1 MYRLWEENKL
11 SITLAILLPLFSLLF
26 LTTIFG
32 NGQLENLPVGVVD
45 KDNSAE
51 SREVIRMVQASP
63 SFNLAQKYHYM
74 DENLAREAL
83 QNMDIYGYF
92 VIPSNYEKDL
102 YNKKEPVLN
111 FYFHYGMLAVGGEVN
126 RAFATVLSTYKAHFI
141 AERVVGSGL
150 DESMAKA
157 VVMPATLKAAAIGN
171 PNLNYTTFISYP
183 FFFVFF
189 QIIIL
194 TLIVYTVGK
203 SIQNGIED
211 NLHKVLKKVYLL
223 MGIFLAETLFANFV
237 FFVFLDIP
245 CASSPT
251 LVTISSVLFVLA
263 TISLAMIIA
272 IGIPRMSIAISTA
285 SLVGAL
291 GATLSGV
298 TFPLDQM
305 YPLFQWFSYL
315 FPVRYFT
322 EIQHNLMYN
331 YIGLEHSWIYFAT
344 LLAFVLAALLMLPRL
359 EKILKKATTEE
370 RGSNYT
376 KSVPIIYTLAM
387 LMIGGTYGYGIL
399 YNMLYDPNI
408 ITEIPVAVVDK
419 SNTQMSRKYISYI
432 DATQAVNVSC
442 SAIGF
447 HEAKEL
453 MKSHKVRG
461 IIYIPPDFEEK
472 VTNGE
477 SGTIMFYE
485 TTTTFLY
492 YLNMQAASNG
502 AVQKLN
508 DEYRQEII
516 KTLPPATLAAL
527 SSAPSVS
534 IKGTALYNQN
544 SGYGSFLLPI
554 VMTLILFQIMLLTF
568 GNFLGSR
575 TETLLAGRKTLA
587 GRCKETSDRYATD
600 RTDANMADTSSP
612 ATSSAGTKRAEYSS
626 VFSLF
631 KDAVPFVLG
640 FWVISF
646 CLLGLYPIIF
656 ELPTLG
662 NQWLL
667 FSSAFLFLL
676 ATGFMACACSF
687 FFRDRER
694 VMLYVPFFSVGLI
707 FISGMSFPANQI
719 PWFWSDLFYYL
730 FPSSPFIKLFIKLN
744 TLGASFHSI
753 SHELTVLFMQCAVY
767 FCIAIFVYRH
777 RKLTLLKDLSN

>member
-63 SFNLAQKYHYM
+63 SFNLAQAHHYL
-74 DENLAREAL
+74 DENKAREAL

-126 RAFATVLSTYKAHFI
+126 RAFTTVLSTYKAHFI
-141 AERVVGSGL
+141 AERVIGSGL

-157 VVMPATLKAAAIGN
+157 VVMPATLKVAAIGN

-461 IIYIPPDFEEK
+461 IIYIPQDFEEK

-575 TETLLAGRKTLA
+575 TETLLAGKKL
-587 GRCKETSDRYATD
+587 
-600 RTDANMADTSSP
+600 P
-612 ATSSAGTKRAEYSS
+612 AGTKRAEHNS

-631 KDAVPFVLG
+631 KDVIPFVLC

-656 ELPTLG
+656 KLPTLG

>member
-63 SFNLAQKYHYM
+63 SFNLAQAHHYL
-74 DENLAREAL
+74 DENKAREAL

-126 RAFATVLSTYKAHFI
+126 RAFTTVLSTYKAHFI
-141 AERVVGSGL
+141 AERVIGSGL

-157 VVMPATLKAAAIGN
+157 VVMPATLKVAAIGN

-344 LLAFVLAALLMLPRL
+344 LLTFVLAALLMLPRL

-376 KSVPIIYTLAM
+376 KSVPIIYTLTL

-399 YNMLYDPNI
+399 YNMLYAPNI

-442 SAIGF
+442 SAVGF

-461 IIYIPPDFEEK
+461 IIYIPQDFEEK

-527 SSAPSVS
+527 SSASSVS

-575 TETLLAGRKTLA
+575 TETLLAGKKL
-587 GRCKETSDRYATD
+587 
-600 RTDANMADTSSP
+600 P
-612 ATSSAGTKRAEYSS
+612 AGTKRAEHNS

-631 KDAVPFVLG
+631 KDVIPFVLC

-777 RKLTLLKDLSN
+777 RKLTLLKDFSN

>member
-63 SFNLAQKYHYM
+63 SFNLAQAHHYL
-74 DENLAREAL
+74 DENKAREAL

-126 RAFATVLSTYKAHFI
+126 RAFTTVLSTYKAHFI
-141 AERVVGSGL
+141 AERVIGSGL

-157 VVMPATLKAAAIGN
+157 VVMPVTLKVAAIGN

-344 LLAFVLAALLMLPRL
+344 LLTFVLAALLMLPRL

-376 KSVPIIYTLAM
+376 KSVPIIYTLTL

-399 YNMLYDPNI
+399 YNMLYAPNI

-442 SAIGF
+442 SAVGF

-461 IIYIPPDFEEK
+461 IIYIPQDFEEK

-527 SSAPSVS
+527 SSASSVS

-575 TETLLAGRKTLA
+575 TETLLAGKKL
-587 GRCKETSDRYATD
+587 
-600 RTDANMADTSSP
+600 P
-612 ATSSAGTKRAEYSS
+612 AGTKRAEHNS

-631 KDAVPFVLG
+631 KDVIPFVLC

-777 RKLTLLKDLSN
+777 RKLTLLKDFSN

>member
-63 SFNLAQKYHYM
+63 SFNLAQAHHYL
-74 DENLAREAL
+74 DENKAREAL

-92 VIPSNYEKDL
+92 VIPSNYERDL

-126 RAFATVLSTYKAHFI
+126 RAFTTVLSTYKAHFI
-141 AERVVGSGL
+141 AERVIGSGL

-157 VVMPATLKAAAIGN
+157 VVMPATLKVAAIGN

-331 YIGLEHSWIYFAT
+331 YIGLEHSWIYFAI
-344 LLAFVLAALLMLPRL
+344 LLTFVLAALLMLPRL

-376 KSVPIIYTLAM
+376 KSVPIIYTLTL

-399 YNMLYDPNI
+399 YNMLYAPNI

-442 SAIGF
+442 SAVGF

-461 IIYIPPDFEEK
+461 IIYIPQDFEEK

-527 SSAPSVS
+527 SSASSVS

-575 TETLLAGRKTLA
+575 TETLLAGKKL
-587 GRCKETSDRYATD
+587 
-600 RTDANMADTSSP
+600 P
-612 ATSSAGTKRAEYSS
+612 AGTKRAEHNS

-631 KDAVPFVLG
+631 KDVIPFVLC

-777 RKLTLLKDLSN
+777 RKLTLLKDFSN

>member
-63 SFNLAQKYHYM
+63 SFNLAQAHHYL
-74 DENLAREAL
+74 DENKAREAL

-126 RAFATVLSTYKAHFI
+126 RAFTTVLSTYKAHFI
-141 AERVVGSGL
+141 AERVIGSGL

-157 VVMPATLKAAAIGN
+157 VVMPATLKVAAIGN
-171 PNLNYTTFISYP
+171 PNLNYTTFVSYP

-442 SAIGF
+442 SAVGF

-461 IIYIPPDFEEK
+461 IIYIPQDFEEK

-527 SSAPSVS
+527 SSASSVS

-575 TETLLAGRKTLA
+575 TETLLAGKKL
-587 GRCKETSDRYATD
+587 
-600 RTDANMADTSSP
+600 P
-612 ATSSAGTKRAEYSS
+612 AGTKRAEHNS

-631 KDAVPFVLG
+631 KDVIPFVLC

-777 RKLTLLKDLSN
+777 RKLTLLKDFSN